1 MLIKTPVP
9 HSTLEINTN
18 NSFSKERLKSR
29 SKLDKRIYKINNL
42 KNNSP
47 YIKSDYNTI
56 DIDSKRRKIIYSPI
70 HSKNQNNILLNDKMS
85 FIPNA
90 ERKKA
95 ESNFIKLINGLI
107 NSKKTNN
114 DNYSYKRIFN
124 ENKKNIPYK
133 PSGYK
138 YYEYI
143 REHPV
148 IINDD
153 DDNIYSKVI
162 NDIQSDKEIDNNYDK
177 ELNKSYKSFNKLT
190 KNQYAL
196 NTSSLEEKNIIK
208 LKPIIKKNYEESN
221 TISIDND
228 KLSEDSKSD
237 RLDLKSIDCND
248 ITKSNNIFPK
258 INIKIHNTNHK
269 NNNQKDYKKSDIFY
283 LINDKLSKDKS
294 SEKYLFKR
302 NYFPKLLENEKKTS
316 INEVGWSPK
325 GHNNRSRIGC
335 SSVAFNILSPSLKS
349 FAQMKKDIDLQNR
362 NNFDKPHLMS
372 EYIEMCNPGDS
383 NLRDEFKDKF
393 NKDQNI
399 FHKKNYCAAYNDL
412 HHEYKDLVN
421 NVF

>member
-9 HSTLEINTN
+9 HTTLKINTN

-42 KNNSP
+42 KKNSP

-70 HSKNQNNILLNDKMS
+70 HSTNNKNNILNDKMS
-85 FIPNA
+85 YIPNV
-90 ERKKA
+90 ERQKA

-114 DNYSYKRIFN
+114 DNYLYKKIF

-133 PSGYK
+133 PRGYR

-162 NDIQSDKEIDNNYDK
+162 NDIKKDTETDNNYNK
-177 ELNKSYKSFNKLT
+177 EFNKSYKSFNKLT
-190 KNQYAL
+190 KNQFTL
-196 NTSSLEEKNIIK
+196 NTSSLDDKNSIK
-208 LKPIIKKNYEESN
+208 LKQIIKNNYEDTN
-221 TISIDND
+221 TISLDND
-228 KLSEDSKSD
+228 KFSEVPKSD
-237 RLDLKSIDCND
+237 RLNHKSIDYND

-302 NYFPKLLENEKKTS
+302 NYFPKALESEKKTS

-325 GHNNRSRIGC
+325 GHKNKSRIGC

-349 FAQMKKDIDLQNR
+349 FAQMKKDIDLQNK
-362 NNFDKPHLMS
+362 NNFDKAHLMS
-372 EYIEMCNPGDS
+372 EYIDMCNPGDS
-383 NLRDEFKDKF
+383 NLRDEYTDKF
-393 NKDQNI
+393 NKDQNV